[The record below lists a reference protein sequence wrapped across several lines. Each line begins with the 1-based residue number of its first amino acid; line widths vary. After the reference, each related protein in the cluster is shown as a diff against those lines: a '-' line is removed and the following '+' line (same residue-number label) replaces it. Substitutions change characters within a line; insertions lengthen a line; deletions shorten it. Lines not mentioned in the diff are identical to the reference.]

1 MLPKLEALNRYL
13 IRVLKRTR
21 ARARARQHLEYDEG
35 IVQGS

>member
-21 ARARARQHLEYDEG
+21 ARARQHLEYDEG